1 MRDERFNVVLVFLAA
16 SVILLHTALP
26 DRGLIAPFPFSE
38 QEIYFRTYVWIA
50 AMYFALF
57 LLTMGM
63 FTLSNQAREF
73 FRAATI
79 LQACQ
84 FIEYF
89 VNYNETWFEVN
100 GIPITVA
107 TLRFP
112 ILFFYGVR
120 TIYSWKI

>member
-1 MRDERFNVVLVFLAA
+1 MRDERFNVVFVFLAA

-26 DRGLIAPFPFSE
+26 DRGLIAPFLLSA

-50 AMYFALF
+50 AMYLALF
-57 LLTMGM
+57 LLTLGM
-63 FTLSNQAREF
+63 YLLSKQAREF
-73 FRAATI
+73 FAAATI
-79 LQACQ
+79 LQALQ

-89 VNYNETWFEVN
+89 INYNETWFEVH
-100 GIPITVA
+100 GFPITVA

-120 TIYSWKI
+120 TFYSWKT